1 MGLVREI
8 IIHEL
13 SRSVERTRG
22 EMKKLS
28 KEINGILEKQVK
40 KQYKDGP
47 SNWSSQL
54 VNQKLKKLHGEVEA
68 AYKKN

>member
-1 MGLVREI
+1 
-8 IIHEL
+8 
-13 SRSVERTRG
+13 
-22 EMKKLS
+22 MKKLS